1 MARRSFWVTHCCGV
15 ATFVSPI
22 WATLHAEGTVVCNAI
37 ILVTFVGYIVV
48 QAVLTYGLHKSS
60 HMRQTLNGIGELVA
74 GRRRRLIREKLIESM
89 TASSGPSFFLSSIIG
104 EPSVVRPS
112 VVRRL
117 VVRWTEFLCSN
128 AVLQIGEALF

>member
-37 ILVTFVGYIVV
+37 ILVTLVGYIVV
-48 QAVLTYGLHKSS
+48 QAVLTYGLYKSS

-89 TASSGPSFFLSSIIG
+89 TASSGPSVAVAAL
-104 EPSVVRPS
+104 
-112 VVRRL
+112 L
-117 VVRWTEFLCSN
+117 VEMSANELIDN
-128 AVLQIGEALF
+128 AVERFRCV